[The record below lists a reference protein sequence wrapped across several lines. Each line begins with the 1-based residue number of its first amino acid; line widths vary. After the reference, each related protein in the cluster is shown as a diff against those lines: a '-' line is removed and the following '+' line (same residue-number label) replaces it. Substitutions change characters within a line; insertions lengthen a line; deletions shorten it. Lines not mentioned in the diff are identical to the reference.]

1 VGSRTDSGLP
11 VEAGRG
17 SLPEMEAEIS
27 GRLTVVAQKGS
38 RLELRSMTGSGLAVK
53 ARTRTA
59 ETGRGP
65 EVGSTTSRD
74 RRRT

>member
-1 VGSRTDSGLP
+1 M

-27 GRLTVVAQKGS
+27 GRLTVVSQKRN
-38 RLELRSMTGSGLAVK
+38 RLELRSMTGCGLAVK

-59 ETGRGP
+59 ETGSGP
-65 EVGSTTSRD
+65 DGGSTTSKD